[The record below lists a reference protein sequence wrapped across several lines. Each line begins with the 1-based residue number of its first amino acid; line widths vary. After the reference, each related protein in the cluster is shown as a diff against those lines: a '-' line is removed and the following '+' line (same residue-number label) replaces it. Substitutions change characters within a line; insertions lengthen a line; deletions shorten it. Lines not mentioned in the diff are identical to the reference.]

1 MKIYE
6 TAVRK
11 PVTTALIFIGVVV
24 FGLFSFTRLSVDL
37 YPEIELNAVTIMT
50 TYSGASATDIEQ
62 NVTKRLEMSLSTVS
76 DLKRITSTSKD
87 NISLITIE
95 FEYGTD
101 MDEAVNDIR
110 TVIDMQRNFLPDDT
124 ENPVIL
130 KFNSSMM
137 PVAFISARS
146 SQNSQGLYKILE
158 ERVANPINRING
170 VASVSI
176 SGAPQREI
184 QVLVDPKKMEAYKLT
199 VEQISG
205 LLAMENRNI
214 PGGSIDIGSETF
226 SVRVDG
232 EFKSSDEISEII
244 VGSFMGKN
252 IYIKDVAVVKDTLK
266 ERATEVYTNGER
278 SAMLVIQKQSGS
290 NVVEIAD
297 KINKELPI
305 IRASLPPDV
314 QLEMVLDTSDFIKSS
329 INSLTETVLLAG
341 IFVMIVVL
349 FFLGRWRA
357 TFIIILTIPV
367 SLIAAFIY
375 LMITGNTLNIIS
387 LSSLSIAIGMVVD
400 DAIVVLENITSHI
413 EKGSKPKDAAIYATN
428 EVAVAVVAS
437 TLTIVAVFFPLT
449 MVTGLAGIMFK
460 QLGWIVTIIIT
471 VSTIAALTL
480 TPMLSSR
487 ILKKDPK
494 RSKGFMFFY
503 SPIERGLNSL
513 DSWYARML
521 GWALKHRFLVFAA
534 SFLLFVS
541 SIMLLTKVGTDF
553 FPASDNS
560 QISIVVE
567 LPVGTRVEQAKRLNQ
582 YIYGAWKEK
591 YPEIEVLQ
599 ASMGQSDGSN
609 IFMSLGS
616 SGSHL
621 ISYTA
626 RLSESRGRKRDI
638 FEISDLMRED
648 LMAIPELYRFE
659 VIPGGSNEGM
669 GSGGSNLE
677 LDVLGYNM
685 DDAAV
690 VAEQVAEIMR
700 NTQGLRDVKLSR
712 EDYMPQLRVQFDR
725 KKLAMNG
732 ITLTSAATVV
742 RNRINGVI
750 TTRYREDGEE
760 YDIVVRNSI
769 ENRSDIEDIKSIL
782 LYNSQGK
789 MIRLSEVGE
798 VLEDFAPPSIEHLD
812 RERVIKVTGSIYNRA
827 LGDIAKEVTA
837 KTDEI
842 QLPQNIVVKM
852 SGSYEEQQES
862 FADMLT
868 LLLLVV
874 MLTYIVMAAQFESF
888 RDPFIIMFSLPFA
901 FTGVFTAL
909 WLTETSLSLIALIG
923 AVMLVGIVVKN
934 GIVLIDYINLNKERG
949 MSVMRSV
956 VSGGRSRLRPVLMT
970 TLTTILGMLPMAI
983 GIGEGSEIWQPMGI
997 SIIGG
1002 LTVSTILTLVVIP
1015 TVYCSFHAGDIKRR
1029 RRAYAKLSNN
1039 TNNPK
1044 WGKNR

>member
-11 PVTTALIFIGVVV
+11 PVTTALIFIGIVV

-76 DLKRITSTSKD
+76 DLKRISSTSKD

-110 TVIDMQRNFLPDDT
+110 TVLDMQRNFLPEDT
-124 ENPVIL
+124 ENPVVL

-137 PVAFISARS
+137 PVAFMSART
-146 SQNSQGLYKILE
+146 SQNEQGLYKILE
-158 ERVANPINRING
+158 EKVANPINRING

-184 QVLVDPKKMEAYKLT
+184 QVRVDPKKMEAYKLSI
-199 VEQISG
+199 EQISG
-205 LLAMENRNI
+205 LLAMENRNM
-214 PGGSIDIGSETF
+214 PAGNIDIGSETF

-232 EFKSSDEISEII
+232 EFKSSDQIGDII
-244 VGSFMGKN
+244 VGSFMGRN
-252 IYIKDVAVVKDTLK
+252 IYIKDVATVKDTLK
-266 ERATEVYTNGER
+266 ERATEVLTNGER
-278 SAMLVIQKQSGS
+278 SAMIVIQKQSGS
-290 NVVEIAD
+290 NVVEIVD
-297 KINKELPI
+297 RINKELPAI
-305 IRASLPPDV
+305 KAALPADV

-341 IFVMIVVL
+341 LFVMIVVL

-413 EKGSKPKDAAIYATN
+413 EKGSKPRDAAIYATN

-471 VSTIAALTL
+471 VSTVAALTL

-487 ILKKDPK
+487 MLKKDPK
-494 RSKGFMFFY
+494 RSKAFMFFY
-503 SPIERGLNSL
+503 SPIERGLDSL
-513 DSWYARML
+513 DEWYAGLLR
-521 GWALKHRFLVFAA
+521 WAVSNRKFVLIA
-534 SFLLFVS
+534 SFALFLS

-553 FPASDNS
+553 FPTSDNA
-560 QISIVVE
+560 QISIKVE
-567 LPVGTRVEQAKRLNQ
+567 LPVGTRVEQARVLNEYLYSQ
-582 YIYGAWKEK
+582 WKEK

-599 ASMGQSDGSN
+599 TSMGQSDGSN
-609 IFMSLGS
+609 IFMSLNS

-621 ISYTA
+621 ITYTA
-626 RLSESRGRKRDI
+626 RLSKAGERKRDI
-638 FEISDLMRED
+638 FEISDLIREE
-648 LMAIPELYRFE
+648 LKVIPELYRFE
-659 VIPGGSNEGM
+659 VIPGGSNPGM
-669 GSGGSNLE
+669 GTGGSGLE

-700 NTQGLRDVKLSR
+700 KTPGLRDVKLSR
-712 EDYMPQLRVQFDR
+712 EDFMPQLRVEFDR
-725 KKLAMNG
+725 AKLAMNG
-732 ITLTSAATVV
+732 INLTSAANVV
-742 RNRINGVI
+742 RNRINGII
-750 TTRYREDGEE
+750 TTRFREDGEE
-760 YDIVVRNSI
+760 YDIVVRNDISH
-769 ENRSDIEDIKSIL
+769 RTSIEDINEIL
-782 LYNSQGK
+782 LYNNTGK
-789 MIRLSEVGE
+789 SVRLSEVGT
-798 VLEDFAPPSIEHLD
+798 VNEDFAPPSIEHLD
-812 RERVIKVTGSIYNRA
+812 RERVIKVTGSIYKRA

-837 KTDEI
+837 EVDKMT
-842 QLPQNIVVKM
+842 LPANIAVEL
-852 SGSYEEQQES
+852 SGSYEEQQDS

-901 FTGVFTAL
+901 FTGVFVAL
-909 WLTETSLSLIALIG
+909 WLTGTSLSLIALIG

-970 TLTTILGMLPMAI
+970 TITTILGMLPMAI

-1002 LTVSTILTLVVIP
+1002 LTLSTILTLVVIP
-1015 TVYCSFHAGDIKRR
+1015 TVYTSFHAGDIKRK
-1029 RRAYAKLSNN
+1029 RRAHAKLNS
-1039 TNNPK
+1039 
-1044 WGKNR
+1044 